1 MDRFSPENL
10 KEFKNHDA
18 ALFNAEINFEID
30 DPDRLE
36 EAFHIH
42 SNTSMVSTLTQLISM
57 IILSEGAKGITSSKI
72 SYGMLKNGKFF
83 GNI

>member
-1 MDRFSPENL
+1 MDRFSTENL

-36 EAFHIH
+36 EAFYVH
-42 SNTSMVSTLTQLISM
+42 SNSSMVSTITQLICM
-57 IILSEGAKGITSSKI
+57 IILSEGAKGIQ
-72 SYGMLKNGKFF
+72 YH
-83 GNI
+83 